1 MTGDHGLY
9 EHAHHD
15 RPRLEEGY
23 TTDDNARALVVIAR
37 AITAGIDA
45 LETQPYLDFVLAGQ
59 VAGGWH
65 NRMSTSGEWTDS
77 NDRPRAMNWR

>member
-65 NRMSTSGEWTDS
+65 NRMSTRMD
-77 NDRPRAMNWR
+77 